1 VSFLP
6 YVTPPDAGIVPWW
19 SLIPLFCLAEWYAL
33 GSRGR
38 SGFGWVSSHEAALV
52 LGLFLAPAWGVLGA
66 QACGVLLATI
76 AAGQRRPRLIL
87 RRLRNLA
94 LSSCVAIVVFN
105 FAIGLGSAQG
115 WAGWLA
121 ATSAAVGAALALYT
135 LTSWPPGRDG
145 IQPVL
150 IVTAV
155 AGTAASIALA
165 LVAVELL
172 RESEGAA
179 ALLVL
184 PFIFSGLVLR
194 AYVNERR
201 RHDDLRALY
210 ASMRL
215 AQSEPGIEAAL
226 AELISS
232 TRRLLRADLAWIAML
247 PRQPSDPT
255 LVAECSQGAAPKL
268 RPAQLSAGEDA
279 AVRAALA
286 ARGALTAP
294 APGLPAFL
302 AERKL
307 SAALFAGLR
316 GPSGVVAVVAVGN
329 VDAPFSREDARLLE
343 TYAGEAAVLLEQA
356 QMEKSLSEL
365 TALKEALD
373 YQASYDQ
380 LTGLPNRA
388 LFTKRVG
395 EVLVS
400 GAETGRPAVLFL
412 DLDDFKHVNDSYGH
426 QAGDQLLKA
435 VGERIATSIR
445 PLDIPARLGGDE
457 FAVLARGAREEDAE
471 RIAQRLVDAL
481 ADPYYVEGHTLVVH
495 ASVGLAFGTSG
506 GSATEVLRN
515 ADVAM
520 YAAKQRGKRRYVRFE
535 SQMQERVR
543 SRTELASALERAIQN
558 GEIVVHYQPIVAMGD
573 RRLVGLEAL
582 ARWVREGHGVIP
594 PAAFIPLADELGL
607 MVDIGRIVLRS
618 ACRQTRS
625 WQTTFPGRSDLSVN
639 VNLAPSELLNAQL
652 AQEVEQVLDQSGL
665 APDCLVL
672 EITEDGVMRNPEEA
686 RATMRRLRA
695 LGVSLALDDFG
706 TGHSSLAHLREFPID
721 ILKIAKPFVSALH
734 DGQANAA
741 FVETIVQLAATLGQS
756 VVAEGV
762 ESAEQAEEVARLGC
776 GFAQGYYFGAPLAG
790 LGVSPYLSALRLP
803 VNGTLDASYAAA

>member
-1 VSFLP
+1 MTLFE
-6 YVTPPDAGIVPWW
+6 YGAPPDPGIVPWW
-19 SLIPLFCLAEWYAL
+19 SLILLFCLAEWYAL

-38 SGFGWVSSHEAALV
+38 SGFRWVSSHEAALV
-52 LGLFLAPAWGVLGA
+52 LGLFLAPAWGVLAA
-66 QACGVLLATI
+66 QACGVLFATV
-76 AAGQRRPRLIL
+76 AAGQRRPRLVL
-87 RRLRNLA
+87 RRLRNLGF
-94 LSSCVAIVVFN
+94 SSCVAIVVFN
-105 FAIGLGSAQG
+105 VALSFGSALG
-115 WAGWLA
+115 WGGWLA
-121 ATSAAVGAALALYT
+121 ATLAAVAASLAMYA
-135 LTSWPPGRDG
+135 LTSWPPRRDG

-179 ALLVL
+179 VLLIL
-184 PFIFSGLVLR
+184 PFVFSGLVLR
-194 AYVNERR
+194 AYVNERQ
-201 RHDDLRALY
+201 RHDDLRSLY

-226 AELISS
+226 AEVISS
-232 TRRLLRADLAWIAML
+232 TRRLLRADLAWIVML
-247 PRQPSDPT
+247 PRQHSDPT
-255 LVAECSQGAAPKL
+255 LVAECSADATAKL
-268 RPAQLSAGEDA
+268 RPAKLTPAEDA

-286 ARGALTAP
+286 ARGTIAAP
-294 APGLPAFL
+294 APGLPGFL

-343 TYAGEAAVLLEQA
+343 TYAGEAAVLLEHG

-373 YQASYDQ
+373 YQATHDQ

-395 EVLVS
+395 EVLMS
-400 GAETGRPAVLFL
+400 ASETGRPAVLFV

-426 QAGDQLLKA
+426 QAGDELLKA

-445 PLDIPARLGGDE
+445 PLDVPARLGGDE
-457 FAVLARGAREEDAE
+457 FAVLARGALERDAE

-481 ADPYYVEGHTLVVH
+481 AEPYYVEGQTLVVH
-495 ASVGLAFGTSG
+495 ASVGLAFGSSRS
-506 GSATEVLRN
+506 SANEVLRN

-543 SRTELASALERAIQN
+543 SRTELATALERAIEK

-582 ARWVREGHGVIP
+582 ARWIREGHGVIP
-594 PAAFIPLADELGL
+594 PASFIPLADELGL

-625 WQTTFPGRSDLSVN
+625 WQTTFPGRSELSVN
-639 VNLAPSELLNAQL
+639 VNLAPSELLNVDL
-652 AQEVEQVLDQSGL
+652 AREVEDVLAESGL
-665 APDCLVL
+665 APECLVL
-672 EITEDGVMRNPEEA
+672 ELTEDGVMRNPEDA

-706 TGHSSLAHLREFPID
+706 TGHSSLAHLRDFPID
-721 ILKIAKPFVSALH
+721 TLKIAKPFVSALH

-762 ESAEQAEEVARLGC
+762 ESAEQADEVSRLGC

-803 VNGTLDASYAAA
+803 VNGTLASSYEAA